1 MGREGDGIKGEG
13 RREGQGGGGKA
24 PRERVGC
31 IVWRDGRGRELER
44 ERDRERDGGRGGRK
58 V

>member
-31 IVWRDGRGRELER
+31 IIWRDGEGREER
-44 ERDRERDGGRGGRK
+44 EMGAGSCRRVWMD
-58 V
+58 